1 MEWITPLCIVVVGFT
16 IIKNLMCISKQLS
29 NIEDLLQENKQH
41 AINSESTLGSI
52 ACDLRGLR
60 KKTPDRIEFDPVD
73 GSETILE

>member
-1 MEWITPLCIVVVGFT
+1 MEWVTPLCIVAVGFT
-16 IIKNLMCISKQLS
+16 IIKNLVCISKQLS

-41 AINSESTLGSI
+41 AISSESILGSI

-60 KKTPDRIEFDPVD
+60 KKTPDRIEFDRVT